1 MYKSSIFLII
11 CKHEQNNNAPA
22 NISVIETGK
31 LDTGHPDHQFEKE
44 NYLLFLIEETNI
56 PKYFGK

>member
-1 MYKSSIFLII
+1 MNKII
-11 CKHEQNNNAPA
+11 NNAPA
-22 NISVIETGK
+22 NILVVDIGE

-56 PKYFGK
+56 PKYFEK